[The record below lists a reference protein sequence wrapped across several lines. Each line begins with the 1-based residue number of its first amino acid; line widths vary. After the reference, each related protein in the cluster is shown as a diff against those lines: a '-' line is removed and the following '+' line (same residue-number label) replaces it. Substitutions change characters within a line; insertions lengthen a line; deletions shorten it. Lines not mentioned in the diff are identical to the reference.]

1 MDRGESLAR
10 VGALVAACTLVLTA
24 SFVGVLA
31 LVSGLSPGL
40 GRRLPVYVLVMA
52 GSFVGTLLVVERR
65 RRDGRQILV
74 TAAGVGASVFVL
86 VGLAGEGLFY
96 AAANRAEVF
105 DPTLI
110 LYFVAAGLIG
120 TGLGYW
126 GVRHWR
132 EFASEGA
139 GGL

>member
-10 VGALVAACTLVLTA
+10 VGALVAGCTLVLTA
-24 SFVGVLA
+24 AFVGVVA

-40 GRRLPVYVLVMA
+40 NTRLPVYVLVMA

-65 RRDGRQILV
+65 RRDGRQIIV
-74 TAAGVGASVFVL
+74 TAAGVGTAAFVL
-86 VGLAGEGLFY
+86 VALAGEGLSY
-96 AAANRAEVF
+96 AAANPTEVF

-110 LYFVAAGLIG
+110 LYLLAAGLIG

-132 EFASEGA
+132 EFTGEQA

>member
-10 VGALVAACTLVLTA
+10 VGALVGGCTLVLTA
-24 SFVGVLA
+24 AFVGVVA

-40 GRRLPVYVLVMA
+40 NTRLPVYVLVMA

-65 RRDGRQILV
+65 RRDGRQIIV
-74 TAAGVGASVFVL
+74 TATGVGTAVFVL
-86 VGLAGEGLFY
+86 VALAGEGVSY
-96 AAANRAEVF
+96 AAANPAEVF

-110 LYFVAAGLIG
+110 LYLLAAGLIG

-132 EFASEGA
+132 EFTGGGAEG
-139 GGL
+139 L

>member
-10 VGALVAACTLVLTA
+10 VGALVAACTLLLTT

-40 GRRLPVYVLVMA
+40 GRRLPVYVLLMA
-52 GSFVGTLLVVERR
+52 GSFVATLILGEQR

-74 TAAGVGASVFVL
+74 TAAGVGATVFL
-86 VGLAGEGLFY
+86 LGSLSGEGLFY
-96 AAANRAEVF
+96 AAANPTEVF

-132 EFASEGA
+132 EFASTRA
-139 GGL
+139 DGL